1 MMKKRLLAL
10 LMAAVMTIS
19 LLPTTAWAHDAAHA
33 EGIRDTEG
41 VEDVQGSEGDR
52 DLEEVSDSENVP
64 GEDAVDAAAL
74 AAVEDDGPAA
84 LAAATTLDSYFEGL
98 PVIAETEPGSPSS
111 TKKWKVTTLG
121 SDKLVNGESGD
132 QNWKPLELDAKS
144 GQVLTVVYKKDS
156 GVDRFDDCV
165 YLRNF
170 SAGEA
175 LVVTFHANNG
185 TEDTAQQKVYGGKA
199 ALKANTFTCEN
210 KIFAGW
216 AAAADGEVLYQ
227 DGERITTETSL
238 DLYAVWADAYTVTFD
253 NDGATATVMTPRN
266 GAIGSR
272 IPADPSRKG
281 YTFDGWFNGETKLTA
296 ETVISGDSTYTAKWT
311 AITYTIAFSGGSEST
326 GSVES
331 IPAAYDREVTLPRN
345 AFTRPGYS
353 FNGWSQSSSASKG
366 SYAEGDAVK
375 NLTSTKSR

>member
-1 MMKKRLLAL
+1 M
-10 LMAAVMTIS
+10 
-19 LLPTTAWAHDAAHA
+19 
-33 EGIRDTEG
+33 
-41 VEDVQGSEGDR
+41 
-52 DLEEVSDSENVP
+52 
-64 GEDAVDAAAL
+64 
-74 AAVEDDGPAA
+74 
-84 LAAATTLDSYFEGL
+84 
-98 PVIAETEPGSPSS
+98 
-111 TKKWKVTTLG
+111 
-121 SDKLVNGESGD
+121 
-132 QNWKPLELDAKS
+132 
-144 GQVLTVVYKKDS
+144 LTVVYTKDS
-156 GVDRFDDCV
+156 GSDKFDDCV

-272 IPADPSRKG
+272 IPAASQQEGLHLRRLVQRRDEA
-281 YTFDGWFNGETKLTA
+281 DGGNGHL
-296 ETVISGDSTYTAKWT
+296 
-311 AITYTIAFSGGSEST
+311 
-326 GSVES
+326 
-331 IPAAYDREVTLPRN
+331 RR
-345 AFTRPGYS
+345 
-353 FNGWSQSSSASKG
+353 
-366 SYAEGDAVK
+366 
-375 NLTSTKSR
+375 